1 MRLME
6 TLAYPAWMRHRL
18 FWALPLALAL
28 FPFGLEFRA
37 EGDEGALRFRLSEAR
52 KREAQPNLVE
62 ELIVV
67 FSGFKG
73 VLA

>member
-1 MRLME
+1 ME

-37 EGDEGALRFRLSEAR
+37 EGDEGAPRFRLSEAR
-52 KREAQPNLVE
+52 KRRRNLTW
-62 ELIVV
+62 
-67 FSGFKG
+67 
-73 VLA
+73 